1 MQTKSFS
8 VQYKSDKRKLSLAQM
23 VRFLVVES
31 IHLCSNPRFDV
42 GVIYLRL
49 ILSVVDNI
57 LVDSETL
64 FDRFREF

>member
-31 IHLCSNPRFDV
+31 IYLYSNPRFDV